1 LSDKD
6 IGRIELHD
14 QFSFVELP
22 YGMSQNVFKELKQVK
37 VSGQK
42 LQISQVK
49 TTASKPKFS
58 KGKRKKQSRK

>member
-1 LSDKD
+1 MPQE
-6 IGRIELHD
+6 I
-14 QFSFVELP
+14 
-22 YGMSQNVFKELKQVK
+22 FKELKGVK

-58 KGKRKKQSRK
+58 KGKRKKQKRN